1 MVVTKYKKIDHKEHV
16 LSRPGMYIG
25 SIEEDTIN
33 TWIYDESSEN
43 KIVKKEIKIVPGL
56 YKIFDEIIVNAID
69 HSTRLKNTSA
79 KNLTTKIEVKID
91 KETGLISV
99 YNDGDGIAIEKNEED
114 IYIPELIFGYLL
126 TSSNYNEDEER
137 TIGGQNGIGAKA
149 CNIFSKQF
157 KIETVD
163 IEKEL
168 IYKQEF
174 SENMCKKTKPKITSY
189 KGKKPFTRISFLPDY
204 EKFKQ
209 DGLSD
214 DMYGLFVKRCYDI
227 CALTDEKIAVYL
239 DGKNLSIKSF
249 DKYVDLYIGKKEN
262 KQRVHHD
269 ILNER
274 WDVIASFTDEI
285 GFEQVSFVNGIST
298 IKGGKHVDYIANQI
312 CTKLADLINKRK
324 KTSNVKAAS
333 IKNYLMLFVNCTIVN
348 PTFDSQSKDALTLP
362 ISKFGSK
369 FEVNDK
375 FIEKMFKTDIV
386 EKIMNLS
393 DSIDAKLVKKTDG
406 KKSNRIYGLSK
417 LDDANFAGTNKSK
430 DCTLI
435 LTEGDSA
442 KTMALSGIAEVGR
455 NHYGVF
461 PLRGKLLNVKDAAV
475 KKVNDNEEIQNIK
488 KILGLETGKIYK
500 DLNSLRYGRI
510 MIMTDQD
517 YDGSH
522 IRGLIMNLFHTSWH
536 SLLEQDF
543 IVSLL
548 TPIIKAT
555 KGNETKAFYNIID
568 YEKWAK
574 ENKGWKIKY
583 YKGLGTSNE
592 KEAKEYF
599 KNMHLINYNFT
610 KDTDNSIDLAFNKK
624 RADDRKKWLTK
635 YDANAVLYDSKVSYS
650 EFVDKELVHFSVYD
664 VKRSIPSMVDGFKP
678 SQRKI
683 LYSCFKRNLV
693 EEVKVAQLAGYI
705 SEHSGYHHGEV
716 SLQGAIVNMAQDFV
730 GSNNINLLTPNGMF
744 GSRRMGGKDASEA
757 RYIFT
762 QFSKLTHMIFR
773 KEDSKLLNYL
783 LDDGDMVE
791 PDYYLPII
799 PMVLVNGACG
809 IGTGFS
815 TNIPCYNPIDI
826 INSIKKLLKQ
836 EKLAKN
842 TLIPWYKGFKGS
854 IEKLTNSSYIS
865 KGTFVKRSENI
876 VDITELPI
884 GTWTAD
890 YKEFLDGMLEKKQKV
905 LKDFESQYTNTSVH
919 FVLHFYPGELSKIDK
934 DTFEKDF
941 KLINRNISTTNMHL
955 FDSNGIIKKYNCVED
970 IIEDFF
976 KVRYQGYVYR
986 KDEYIKDMQL
996 LLTELSEK
1004 VRFIMGIIQKKI
1016 MVMNVSK
1023 VDINKQL
1030 EKMDFEKIDNSYNYL
1045 LNLPIYN
1052 LTLEKVNDLTEECK
1066 NLEKK
1071 IKEYTNKTIENIW
1084 SEELSELESDMN
1096 SL

>member
-1 MVVTKYKKIDHKEHV
+1 
-16 LSRPGMYIG
+16 
-25 SIEEDTIN
+25 
-33 TWIYDESSEN
+33 
-43 KIVKKEIKIVPGL
+43 
-56 YKIFDEIIVNAID
+56 
-69 HSTRLKNTSA
+69 
-79 KNLTTKIEVKID
+79 
-91 KETGLISV
+91 
-99 YNDGDGIAIEKNEED
+99 
-114 IYIPELIFGYLL
+114 
-126 TSSNYNEDEER
+126 
-137 TIGGQNGIGAKA
+137 
-149 CNIFSKQF
+149 
-157 KIETVD
+157 
-163 IEKEL
+163 
-168 IYKQEF
+168 
-174 SENMCKKTKPKITSY
+174 
-189 KGKKPFTRISFLPDY
+189 
-204 EKFKQ
+204 
-209 DGLSD
+209 
-214 DMYGLFVKRCYDI
+214 
-227 CALTDEKIAVYL
+227 
-239 DGKNLSIKSF
+239 
-249 DKYVDLYIGKKEN
+249 
-262 KQRVHHD
+262 
-269 ILNER
+269 
-274 WDVIASFTDEI
+274 
-285 GFEQVSFVNGIST
+285 
-298 IKGGKHVDYIANQI
+298 
-312 CTKLADLINKRK
+312 
-324 KTSNVKAAS
+324 
-333 IKNYLMLFVNCTIVN
+333 
-348 PTFDSQSKDALTLP
+348 
-362 ISKFGSK
+362 
-369 FEVNDK
+369 
-375 FIEKMFKTDIV
+375 
-386 EKIMNLS
+386 
-393 DSIDAKLVKKTDG
+393 
-406 KKSNRIYGLSK
+406 
-417 LDDANFAGTNKSK
+417 
-430 DCTLI
+430 
-435 LTEGDSA
+435 
-442 KTMALSGIAEVGR
+442 
-455 NHYGVF
+455 
-461 PLRGKLLNVKDAAV
+461 
-475 KKVNDNEEIQNIK
+475 
-488 KILGLETGKIYK
+488 
-500 DLNSLRYGRI
+500 
-510 MIMTDQD
+510 
-517 YDGSH
+517 
-522 IRGLIMNLFHTSWH
+522 
-536 SLLEQDF
+536 
-543 IVSLL
+543 
-548 TPIIKAT
+548 
-555 KGNETKAFYNIID
+555 
-568 YEKWAK
+568 
-574 ENKGWKIKY
+574 
-583 YKGLGTSNE
+583 
-592 KEAKEYF
+592 
-599 KNMHLINYNFT
+599 
-610 KDTDNSIDLAFNKK
+610 
-624 RADDRKKWLTK
+624 
-635 YDANAVLYDSKVSYS
+635 
-650 EFVDKELVHFSVYD
+650 
-664 VKRSIPSMVDGFKP
+664 
-678 SQRKI
+678 
-683 LYSCFKRNLV
+683 
-693 EEVKVAQLAGYI
+693 
-705 SEHSGYHHGEV
+705 
-716 SLQGAIVNMAQDFV
+716 
-730 GSNNINLLTPNGMF
+730 
-744 GSRRMGGKDASEA
+744 
-757 RYIFT
+757 
-762 QFSKLTHMIFR
+762 MIFR